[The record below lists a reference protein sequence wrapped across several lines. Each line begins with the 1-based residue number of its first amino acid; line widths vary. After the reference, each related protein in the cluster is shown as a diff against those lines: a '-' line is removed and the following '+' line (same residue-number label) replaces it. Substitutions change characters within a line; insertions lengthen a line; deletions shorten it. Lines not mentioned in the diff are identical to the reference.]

1 MKSYSSRFLLI
12 LVCLIV
18 AMVVLTLLVEN
29 SIPAF
34 VTPYWSLL
42 ILFFSIVS
50 IVVYFMTMK
59 IKAKNDFGKFTKFY
73 MGTTVVKLLTYLG
86 IILTYSIMFPDDK
99 KSFIFTFLAYY
110 LCFTIFET
118 YILVKK

>member
-1 MKSYSSRFLLI
+1 MKSHSSRFLLI
-12 LVCLIV
+12 LICLIV
-18 AMVVLTLLVEN
+18 AMVILTLLVKN

-34 VTPYWSLL
+34 VTPYWSLM

-50 IVVYFMTMK
+50 ILVYFMTMK
-59 IKAKNDFGKFTKFY
+59 IRAKNDFGKFTRFY
-73 MGTTVVKLLTYLG
+73 MGTTIVKLLVYLA
-86 IILTYSIMFPDDK
+86 IILTYSLVFPEDK
-99 KSFIFTFLAYY
+99 KSFICTFFTYY

>member
-1 MKSYSSRFLLI
+1 MKSNNSRFLLF
-12 LVCLIV
+12 LVCVIV
-18 AMVVLTLLVEN
+18 AMGGLTLLVKN

-42 ILFFSIVS
+42 LLFFSVVS
-50 IVVYFMTMK
+50 IVIYFTTMK

-73 MGTTVVKLLTYLG
+73 MGTTVVKLLSYLG

>member
-12 LVCLIV
+12 LICLIV
-18 AMVVLTLLVEN
+18 VMVIITLLVKN

-50 IVVYFMTMK
+50 ILVYFMTMR
-59 IKAKNDFGKFTKFY
+59 IKVKNDFSKFTRFY
-73 MGTTVVKLLTYLG
+73 MGTTMVKLLVYLA
-86 IILTYSIMFPDDK
+86 IILTYILVFPEDK
-99 KSFIFTFLAYY
+99 KSFIFTFFTYY